1 MTQKRKAAAAEAAAK
16 RAQKTAPA
24 PVVEKKPATKSPTF
38 SLCGAG
44 SPQKKA
50 TPEPVVVEKKPATKS
65 PTFSK

>member
-1 MTQKRKAAAAEAAAK
+1 MAQKRKAAEAAAK
-16 RAQKTAPA
+16 RAQKSAPA

-38 SLCGAG
+38 SLFGGG
-44 SPQKKA
+44 SPKKA